1 FIFMAQDGTG
11 TMSNLAM
18 VTITVR
24 GNTTTTV
31 SSSAAPSVYGQSV
44 TFTATVAPAS
54 ATGTVQFKVDGND
67 FGTKNLSDG
76 SATSDATST
85 LTVGDHTITAI
96 YSGDDNF
103 VGSTSPSFTQT
114 VTTRQTTTTVAL
126 SPSAVVVGQAS
137 TVTVTVKDTEAA
149 GGGPFTPTGT
159 VGITL
164 GVGNESVR
172 GTRPIDTRVSG
183 TATCKDTV
191 PPTTQ
196 PGTHT
201 ITATFAATSVHSTSA
216 DTKSLTVTT
225 RATTTTVALS
235 PSTVVVGQASTVTVT
250 VQDTAGVGTASTPT
264 GT

>member
-1 FIFMAQDGTG
+1 SGLTVDTTSGALAGAIGSGLTAHLVSGPLYGTLTLNPDGSFTYTPATNFAGFDSFIFMAQDGTG

-18 VTITVR
+18 LTITVR

-31 SSSAAPSVYGQSV
+31 SSSAAAAVYGQSF

-103 VGSTSPSFTQT
+103 VGSTSSSFTQT

-164 GVGNESVR
+164 GVGSDSVSGTCTLAESVL
-172 GTRPIDTRVSG
+172 G
-183 TATCKDTV
+183 TATCQVTV
-191 PPTTQ
+191 TPTTQ

-201 ITATFAATSVHSTSA
+201 VTATFA
-216 DTKSLTVTT
+216 
-225 RATTTTVALS
+225 
-235 PSTVVVGQASTVTVT
+235 
-250 VQDTAGVGTASTPT
+250 
-264 GT
+264 